1 MPGYT
6 VVPLLNAIKETLRG
20 AGIAP
25 RNVPDSMLQN
35 MADKF
40 NQISQVEQ
48 PRREAEQPRQYAEA
62 ISSSK
67 QLFKE
72 HRIRLRIKT

>member
-1 MPGYT
+1 
-6 VVPLLNAIKETLRG
+6 
-20 AGIAP
+20 
-25 RNVPDSMLQN
+25 